1 MERTNY
7 NIYLFK
13 ALEAYP
19 YELEKTIE
27 ALNYALS
34 YEPQNAVALLLMARV
49 HSEQLGDYGTAKE
62 YYEEALASDMN
73 NPNIYPY
80 YAYTLFL
87 NEDYEEA
94 EKLLDYALKVP
105 ATDKALMHYYSGL
118 MKEAQKKYQ
127 DAIKAMKVA
136 REQTFNEGFD
146 EFLGRQIQRIEKKL
160 SQQTKEKRHEA
171 TQEKPKKTGVLRRL
185 NLL

>member
-19 YELEKTIE
+19 YELEKAVE
-27 ALNYALS
+27 ALNYSLS
-34 YEPQNAVALLLMARV
+34 YEPKNAVALLLMARV
-49 HSEQLGDYGTAKE
+49 HSEQLGDYETAKE
-62 YYEEALASDMN
+62 YYAEALAADMN
-73 NPNIYPY
+73 NPEIYPY

-87 NEDYEEA
+87 NEDFEEA
-94 EKLLDYALKVP
+94 EKLLDYALKVR
-105 ATDKALMHYYSGL
+105 ATDKALMHYYLGL
-118 MKEAQKKYQ
+118 MKEAQKKYP

-136 REQTFNEGFD
+136 REQSFNDGFD
-146 EFLGRQIQRIEKKL
+146 EFLRRQIQRIEKKL
-160 SQQTKEKRHEA
+160 SQEKKEKRHEA
-171 TQEKPKKTGVLRRL
+171 PKEDTKKTGVLRRL

>member
-19 YELEKTIE
+19 YELEKAVE

-34 YEPQNAVALLLMARV
+34 YEPKNATALLLMARV
-49 HSEQLGDYGTAKE
+49 YSEQLGDYETAKE
-62 YYEEALASDMN
+62 YYAEALAADMN
-73 NPNIYPY
+73 NPNIYLY

-94 EKLLDYALKVP
+94 KKLLDYALTVR
-105 ATDKALMHYYSGL
+105 ATDKVLMHYYLGL
-118 MKEAQKKYQ
+118 INEAQMKYTE
-127 DAIKAMKVA
+127 AIKAMKVA
-136 REQTFNEGFD
+136 REQTLNEDFD
-146 EFLGRQIQRIEKKL
+146 AFLGRQIQRIEKKI
-160 SQQTKEKRHEA
+160 SQQTKEKRHKDA
-171 TQEKPKKTGVLRRL
+171 QEKSKKTGVLRRL